1 LAGLVFVVLI
11 ILGTVLVGSFD
22 YLPPADEIVDLL
34 SNNSL
39 RVSAGGYFGGISAFF
54 LIWFAGSVRSA
65 LREREGGTERLT
77 SLAFG
82 GGVASGVSV
91 ATVFAIM
98 LIAAQRAGA
107 PGGIGTDG
115 AVALFDLWSGLGGLV
130 IPVAFAV
137 FVGATAVATL
147 RTAVLPAWFGW
158 LSAVVALGLLS
169 PVGYLFAVLAL
180 AWVVVVSLWLY
191 ARGR

>member
-1 LAGLVFVVLI
+1 LTGLVFVALLV
-11 ILGTVLVGSFD
+11 LGTALVGAYD

-65 LREREGGTERLT
+65 LRQHEGGTERLT

-82 GGVASGVSV
+82 GGVASGVAV

-115 AVALFDLWSGLGGLV
+115 AVASYDLWSGLGGLV
-130 IPVAFAV
+130 IPVTFAV
-137 FVGATAVATL
+137 FVGATAVASL
-147 RTAVLPAWFGW
+147 RTGVFPAWLGW
-158 LSAVVALGLLS
+158 LSTVLALGLLS

-180 AWVVVVSLWLY
+180 AWVAAVSIWLY